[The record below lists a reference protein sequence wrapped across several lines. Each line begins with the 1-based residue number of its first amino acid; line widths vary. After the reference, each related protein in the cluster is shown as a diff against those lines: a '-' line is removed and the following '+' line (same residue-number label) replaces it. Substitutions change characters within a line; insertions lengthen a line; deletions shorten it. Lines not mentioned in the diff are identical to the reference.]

1 MIYSKEHIDLL
12 KRAIIECF
20 GRTLDSPTDYDML
33 SADIRECTGET
44 ISSATLKRLFGYLKP
59 STAPRPSTLS
69 LRVGPLCRLYRLE
82 RLLSSTADGTFGKP
96 RLNTWPKDHGDRC
109 DSRIGHRYV
118 LFVESKREVP
128 ITAPQILH
136 THDTVYI
143 EHAVEI
149 KDTTVH
155 ILTDE
160 HRRYELA
167 LRYCIGTAKRQCDSV
182 RARRSQMDILAYKNY
197 VDSAY
202 FAIAFDYMDKV
213 IKRRMQ
219 EDFPGDSL
227 LIMRYGN
234 EIFAQCRE
242 VCVELM
248 RESRLTN

>member
-69 LRVGPLCRLYRLE
+69 VL
-82 RLLSSTADGTFGKP
+82 A
-96 RLNTWPKDHGDRC
+96 
-109 DSRIGHRYV
+109 RYV
-118 LFVESKREVP
+118 GYTGWSDFCQAQQTGPSESPDSIPGRKIMGIGVILVLGIVMFFVESKREVP

-167 LRYCIGTAKRQCDSV
+167 LRYCIGIT
-182 RARRSQMDILAYKNY
+182 
-197 VDSAY
+197 
-202 FAIAFDYMDKV
+202 
-213 IKRRMQ
+213 
-219 EDFPGDSL
+219 
-227 LIMRYGN
+227 
-234 EIFAQCRE
+234 
-242 VCVELM
+242 VCL
-248 RESRLTN
+248 